1 MADRYFSPADVEA
14 LIPELTAVM
23 ERIRDA
29 RREAMAVEE
38 GMKVEQ
44 QRITM
49 AGGAAFDRDRWQ
61 ADLNR
66 RERLVEGMRA
76 GLQAITRLGG
86 VTKDVDQGLVD
97 FPHLREGR
105 EVNLCWKFG
114 EKAIRYWHGLD
125 EGYAGRKPL

>member
-1 MADRYFSPADVEA
+1 VADRYFNPADVEA

-29 RREAMAVEE
+29 RRDVMAVEE
-38 GMKVEQ
+38 RMQTEQ

-49 AGGAAFDRDRWQ
+49 AGGAAFDRDGWR
-61 ADLNR
+61 ADQER
-66 RERLVEGMRA
+66 RERLIERMRT
-76 GLQAITRLGG
+76 GLEAITRLGG
-86 VTKDVDQGLVD
+86 VTKDLDLGLVD
-97 FPHLREGR
+97 FPHVRDGR

-114 EKAIRYWHGLD
+114 EKAIGYWHGLD